1 MGNCGLFVGLTTLDL
16 IYGVSR
22 LPQPNE
28 KQVATALETA
38 AGGPATNAAVTF
50 RHLGNSSKL
59 MSAIGQHPTAALVRS
74 DLETQQVELWD
85 LAPERIDPP
94 TLSSILV
101 TERTGNRAVVSRN
114 ALDLQVLGS
123 QVPPN
128 ALDGVDIVLI
138 DGHQIEVSGAIAQAA
153 RQQNIP
159 VILDGGSWKPELG
172 RILPFVDYAICSA
185 NFWPPGCFEPSEVME
200 YLQKAIAAPQI
211 AITHGGK
218 PIQFC
223 NQGQMGKILV
233 PMIQPIDTLGAGD
246 VFHGAFCHWILQTD
260 FLTALSQA
268 SKIAALA
275 SQSFGTRQWLK
286 KLTDT

>member
-16 IYGVSR
+16 IYGVPR

-28 KQVATALETA
+28 KQVATALEIA